1 MKHDMLSDMLYVMNN
16 GEIFGK
22 HVVEIPASNLAKAV
36 LKVMKDSGY
45 IGKYEF
51 IEDGKS
57 GKIKIELIGKINE
70 ARAIKP
76 RFSIKSNEFEK
87 WESRFLPAREFGI
100 LIVSTSKGVMNQK
113 EAEKQNLGGE
123 LLAYVY

>member
-1 MKHDMLSDMLYVMNN
+1 MRQDLLSDLLYVLNN
-16 GEIFGK
+16 GERFGK
-22 HVVEIPASNLAKAV
+22 RIVEVPASNLVKAV
-36 LKVMKDSGY
+36 LKVMKESGY
-45 IGKYEF
+45 IGNYEF

-57 GKIKIELIGKINE
+57 GKMKIELIGRINE
-70 ARAIKP
+70 SRAIKP
-76 RFSIKSNEFEK
+76 RFAIKSNEFEK
-87 WESRFLPAREFGI
+87 WEARYLPAKEFGI